1 MNKLI
6 KTAVAAS
13 LMIGTA
19 ATVQPVLAQASGAIV
34 PGIGIANLEAVIAN
48 SNAFKTAET
57 QRATTYKAQI
67 DQAEARRTAL
77 NTQLKPL
84 VDKFNADSRVAK
96 PNQAALEQQAGAI
109 QALQE
114 NGQSELQRILQPVAY
129 SRAYVSEQIEDK
141 LDAAVKTAMA
151 ARKISLLL
159 SPQSVIA
166 VNDNAYNLNQGILDA
181 LNASIPSAQLVPPAG
196 WEPRQIREQR
206 AQQQGAAQPAA
217 APAPAAG
224 QPQGR

>member
-217 APAPAAG
+217 APAAG

>member
-6 KTAVAAS
+6 KAAVAAS

-19 ATVQPVLAQASGAIV
+19 ATVPPALAQASGTVV

-67 DQAEARRTAL
+67 DQAEARRTSL
-77 NTQLKPL
+77 NAQLKPL

-206 AQQQGAAQPAA
+206 AQQGGAQPAA

>member
-6 KTAVAAS
+6 KAAVAAS

-19 ATVQPVLAQASGAIV
+19 ATVQPALAQASGTVV

-67 DQAEARRTAL
+67 DQAEARRTSL
-77 NTQLKPL
+77 NAQLKPL

-109 QALQE
+109 QAPQE

-206 AQQQGAAQPAA
+206 AQQGGAQPAA

>member
-6 KTAVAAS
+6 KAAVAAS

-19 ATVQPVLAQASGAIV
+19 ATVQPALAQASGTVV

-67 DQAEARRTAL
+67 DQAEARRTSL
-77 NTQLKPL
+77 NAQLKPL

-206 AQQQGAAQPAA
+206 AQQGGAQPAA

>member
-114 NGQSELQRILQPVAY
+114 NGQNELQRILQPVAY

-217 APAPAAG
+217 APAAG

>member
-6 KTAVAAS
+6 KAAVAAS

-19 ATVQPVLAQASGAIV
+19 ATVQPALAQASGTVV

-57 QRATTYKAQI
+57 QRATTYKPQI
-67 DQAEARRTAL
+67 DQAEARRTSL
-77 NTQLKPL
+77 NAQLKPL
-84 VDKFNADSRVAK
+84 VDKFNADSRAPK

-206 AQQQGAAQPAA
+206 AQQGGAQPAA